1 MPSFTY
7 KALDRQGG
15 HMNGEIGGES
25 KAAAAA
31 QLRLRGL
38 TVLDIDANSAPPTVG
53 ELMDKVRPIKG
64 REMTVMARQLATMV
78 SSGLSLLRAL
88 YVLED
93 QTEAPKLRRAIGE
106 VRQDVEAGLSLSQAM
121 GKHPRVFNDLFV
133 AMVQA
138 GETGGNL
145 EEVLGRVAVQ
155 FEKDDSLKRTVRS
168 AMVYP
173 LLIGTFAVAVL
184 IGMVTFIIPI
194 FADMFSDLGGEL
206 PTMTKVMIGVSD
218 AFRSYWWAF
227 LLAPVVLGFVFVR
240 WKRTDRGRLAWDAF
254 KLRLPVKIGAI
265 IRKIAVA
272 RFARTLGT
280 LTASGVPILQA
291 LAITART
298 SGNRMI
304 SDPMAEVA
312 ERVREGQSLA
322 APLART
328 GVFPVMLT
336 QMLAVGE
343 ETGAMDSMLHKLADF
358 YEDEVATQLKAI
370 TSIIEPVMMIFVGA
384 IVGLVVISMYLPMF
398 SIFDQIQ

>member
-1 MPSFTY
+1 
-7 KALDRQGG
+7 
-15 HMNGEIGGES
+15 
-25 KAAAAA
+25 
-31 QLRLRGL
+31 
-38 TVLDIDANSAPPTVG
+38 
-53 ELMDKVRPIKG
+53 
-64 REMTVMARQLATMV
+64 MTVMARQLATMV

-88 YVLED
+88 YVLEE
-93 QTEAPKLRRAIGE
+93 QTEAPKLRRAISE

-121 GKHPRVFNDLFV
+121 AKHPRVFNKLFV

-145 EEVLGRVAVQ
+145 EEVLGRVAIQ

-173 LLIGTFAVAVL
+173 LMIGAFAVAVL

-206 PTMTKVMIGVSD
+206 PAMTKFMIGVSD
-218 AFRSYWWAF
+218 AFRGYWYLFILTPIVLTF
-227 LLAPVVLGFVFVR
+227 LFVR
-240 WKRTDRGRLAWDAF
+240 WKRTDKGQLAWDAF
-254 KLRLPVKIGAI
+254 KLKLPIKVGSIV
-265 IRKIAVA
+265 RKIAVA
-272 RFARTLGT
+272 RFSRTLAT
-280 LTASGVPILQA
+280 LTSSGVPILQA
-291 LAITART
+291 LAITAQT
-298 SGNRMI
+298 SGNRVI
-304 SDPMAEVA
+304 SDPMGEVA

-322 APLART
+322 TPLART

-343 ETGAMDSMLHKLADF
+343 ETGAMDTMLHKLADF
-358 YEDEVATQLKAI
+358 YEDEVATQLKAL
-370 TSIIEPVMMIFVGA
+370 TSVIEPVMMIFVGA